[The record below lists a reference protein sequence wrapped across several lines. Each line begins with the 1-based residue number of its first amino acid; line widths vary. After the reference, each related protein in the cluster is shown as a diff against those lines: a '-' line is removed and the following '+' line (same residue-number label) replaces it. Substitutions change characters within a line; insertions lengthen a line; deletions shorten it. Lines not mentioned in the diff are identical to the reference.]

1 MFNISAPFILRPI
14 GTSLLAVG
22 LFLLG
27 VIAYHFL
34 PVAPLP
40 QIDVP
45 TIFTSVQQPGASPE
59 TMASTIAAP
68 LERRFGQIAGLNELT
83 SSSSLGSSTVI
94 MQFDLTKNIDAA
106 ARDVAAAINAA
117 SADLPAGL
125 PNPPTYRKANP
136 NDAPVMILALTS
148 DSYPLSELYN
158 YADSLLAQRISQ
170 VKGVSQVDIAGGAQP
185 ATHIQVNSAALS
197 AMQLNIDDVRSA
209 LSGLSA
215 NAPKGALGNGNQNMV
230 ITANDQLSAIQDY
243 QDLVLG
249 MRNGVPLRLSSIA
262 NIVPGQVNAFQA
274 GWFNKQRSVLLI
286 VRKQSDANI
295 IKTVDGVKALLP
307 VLSAWLP
314 QAVHLEVQT
323 DRTLTIRS
331 SVHDVQF
338 SLLLSVAL
346 VVMVMLLFLRR
357 WTPTLIAGVTVPLSL
372 AGTFAAMWALG
383 YSLDN
388 FSLMALTVAVGF
400 VVDDAIVVIENIV
413 RHIEQGKTRMEA
425 ALLGGREI
433 GFTVLSMSISLIAVF
448 IPILFMGGLIGR
460 LFREFSVTLA
470 VAIAVSGV
478 VSLTLTPSLC
488 GRFLRSEHE
497 RDAAGAAPR
506 RPNWLMRQAERGL
519 NAMLRGYTRGLD
531 WSLRHSWLMLLVTA
545 ATVVATVYLYIAI
558 PKGFFPAQDTG
569 MISGSTEGA
578 QDISFTSMV
587 AKQQQA
593 AAIILA
599 DPDVV
604 SMGSFLGGRNSANNG
619 SMFISLK
626 EKSAGRKA
634 TVDEIINRL
643 RPKFSSITGL
653 GVYLQAVQDV
663 RVGGRAGKSLYT
675 YTLQSSDI
683 QDLYTWVPKLV
694 DKLKTAAELK
704 DVSTDL
710 EKSGLQMNVVVD
722 RDAASRLGLTP
733 ATVDQ
738 ALGNAFAQSQILITY
753 TQLNE
758 YHVVLEALPDEQQDP
773 DTLSHIYI
781 KGSNGQSVPLSA
793 IAHFEA
799 GTAPLSIS
807 HQGQFPVVNI
817 TFNLAPDISLGQATD
832 VIDQAMLNLHMPGN
846 IRGSFA
852 GNAQLFQQSVST
864 LPILILTA
872 LLAVY
877 IVLGMLYESL
887 IHPLTILSTLPSAG
901 IGALLALLATGTE
914 LSIVAIIGIILLIGI
929 VKKNAIMMIDFALAA
944 ERTGGLSPR
953 DAIYQACLV
962 RFRPIMMT
970 TLAALFGAVPLA
982 VGMGTGSE
990 LRQPLGIAIVG
1001 GLLLSQ
1007 MMTLFTTPVVYLAL
1021 ERLSTRR
1028 HRRRTL
1034 PTAAPS
1040 PI

>member
-1 MFNISAPFILRPI
+1 VFNISQPFILRPI
-14 GTSLLAVG
+14 GTSLLAIG
-22 LFLLG
+22 LFMLG
-27 VIAYHFL
+27 VIAYHYL

-45 TIFTSVQQPGASPE
+45 TIFTQVQEPGASPE
-59 TMASTIAAP
+59 TMAATVAAP
-68 LERRFGQIAGLNELT
+68 LERRFGEIAGLNELT
-83 SSSSLGSSTVI
+83 STSSLGSSTII
-94 MQFDLTKNIDAA
+94 MQFDLSKNVDAA
-106 ARDVAAAINAA
+106 ARDVAAAINASA
-117 SADLPAGL
+117 ADLPVGL
-125 PNPPTYRKANP
+125 PTPPTYRKANP
-136 NDAPVMILALTS
+136 NDQPVLILALTS
-148 DSYPLSELYN
+148 DTYPLSEIYN
-158 YADSLLAQRISQ
+158 YADSLLAQRIAQ

-185 ATHIQVNSAALS
+185 ATHIQLNAAALS
-197 AMQLNIDDVRSA
+197 AMQLNLDDVRTA
-209 LSGLSA
+209 LSGLTS
-215 NAPKGALGNGNQNMV
+215 NSPKGALGNASQNMV
-230 ITANDQLSAIQDY
+230 IMANDQLNAIQDY
-243 QDLVLG
+243 QNLIVG
-249 MRNGVPLRLSSIA
+249 MRNGVPIKLSSIA
-262 NIVPGQVNAFQA
+262 NIIPGQVNVYQA
-274 GWFNKQRSVLLI
+274 GWFNKQRSVLLL

-307 VLSAWLP
+307 TLNSWLP
-314 QAVHLEVQT
+314 KAVKLEVQT

-331 SVHDVQF
+331 SVNDVQF
-338 SLLLSVAL
+338 SLLISVAL

-372 AGTFAAMWALG
+372 TGTFAVMWLLG

-413 RHIEQGKTRMEA
+413 RHIEQGKSRREA

-448 IPILFMGGLIGR
+448 IPILFLGGLVGR

-470 VAIAVSGV
+470 VAIAVSGI

-497 RDAAGAAPR
+497 PDAGGHER
-506 RPNWLMRQAERGL
+506 KQGWVMDKAERVL

-531 WSLRHSWLMLLVTA
+531 WSLSHSWLMLVVTLL
-545 ATVVATVYLYIAI
+545 TVGLTIYLYAAV
-558 PKGFFPAQDTG
+558 PKGFFPSQDTG
-569 MISGSTEGA
+569 MISGTTEGA
-578 QDISFTSMV
+578 QDISFPAMV

-626 EKSAGRKA
+626 AKSDGRKA
-634 TVDEIINRL
+634 TVDQIINRL
-643 RPKFSSITGL
+643 RPKFNRITGL
-653 GVYLQAVQDV
+653 GVFLQAVQDV
-663 RVGGRAGKSLYT
+663 RVGGRPGKALYT
-675 YTLQSSDI
+675 YTLMSADI
-683 QDLYTWVPKLV
+683 QDLYSWVPKLV
-694 DKLKTAAELK
+694 EKLKTAPELK

-722 RDAASRLGLTP
+722 RDAASRLGLNM
-733 ATVDQ
+733 ATIDQ
-738 ALGNAFAQSQILITY
+738 ALGDAFAQSQILITY

-758 YHVVLEALPDEQQDP
+758 YHVVLEALPSEQQDP
-773 DTLSHIYI
+773 DTLSNIYI
-781 KGSNGQSVPLSA
+781 KNTAGDSVPLSTV
-793 IAHFEA
+793 AHFEA
-799 GTAPLSIS
+799 ATAPLSIS
-807 HQGQFPVVNI
+807 HQGQFPVVNF
-817 TFNLAPDISLGQATD
+817 TFNLAPDISLGQATA
-832 VIDQAMLNLHMPGN
+832 VINKAMLDLHMPGN
-846 IRGSFA
+846 IRGDFA
-852 GNAQLFQQSVST
+852 GNAQLFQQSVKT

-901 IGALLALLATGTE
+901 IGALLALLATGTD

-929 VKKNAIMMIDFALAA
+929 VKKNAIMMIDFALDA
-944 ERTGGLSPR
+944 ERRGGLSPR
-953 DAIYQACLV
+953 EAIYQACIV

-1007 MMTLFTTPVVYLAL
+1007 MLTLFTTPVIYLAL

-1028 HRRRTL
+1028 SRRKAL
-1034 PTAAPS
+1034 PHAAPS